1 MRTLP
6 CVGAGRGYGAV
17 LAERP
22 VRRLLAASLG
32 GRLAFSMLPLSLV
45 LFGTAETGSTAA
57 AGALIAAFSGTSIF
71 APARGRIVDRRGPP
85 ALVAFTLGCSGA
97 LLALVAAGAADAP
110 TAVLVAVGAVAGL
123 TVPPLGPFTRAVWG
137 GALGARP
144 ERLRRAF
151 ALDSAGEETAL
162 VVAPLAV
169 ALIVAVAAPGA
180 ALVVAATG
188 LLAGTTVAARSPLAG
203 EIRRDA
209 AALAGAGGGRMPPA
223 LWVAIAAFLGPGVA
237 LGAVNLAVPAL
248 ARSAGAP
255 ARAGLLLAAL
265 GLGTATASLLTGR
278 AGTRHAAWRPAAMQA
293 ALAAA
298 LAVAAAVSASPVAVA
313 LALAAGGAALGTL
326 FVTLYVLV
334 DELTPVGA
342 HTRAF
347 GWLVTANNGGIALG
361 AVVAGEVVRADG
373 GEAGL
378 WLAAGSAAAGLPVAL
393 VLGLRRLRSDIRRP
407 TSGPDP

>member
-1 MRTLP
+1 
-6 CVGAGRGYGAV
+6 VGAGRGYGAV

-32 GRLAFSMLPLSLV
+32 GRLAFSMLPLALV
-45 LFGTAETGSTAA
+45 LFATAQTGSTAA

-97 LLALVAAGAADAP
+97 LLALVVAGAAGAP

-137 GALGARP
+137 GALGGRP

-151 ALDSAGEETAL
+151 ALDSAGEEAAL
-162 VVAPLAV
+162 VVAPLVV

-180 ALVVAATG
+180 ALVVAAAG
-188 LLAGTTVAARSPLAG
+188 LLAGTTVVARSPLAG

-209 AALAGAGGGRMPPA
+209 AARAGGGRLPPA
-223 LWVAIAAFLGPGVA
+223 LWLAIAAFLAPGIA
-237 LGAVNLAVPAL
+237 LGAINLAVPAL
-248 ARSAGAP
+248 ARAAGAP
-255 ARAGLLLAAL
+255 ARAGLVLAAL
-265 GLGTATASLLTGR
+265 ALGTATASLLAGR
-278 AGTRHAAWRPAAMQA
+278 AGTQRAVWRPAAMQA

-298 LAVAAAVSASPVAVA
+298 FAAAAAAATSPVGVA

-326 FVTLYVLV
+326 FVTLYLLV
-334 DELTPVGA
+334 DELTPAGA

-347 GWLVTANNGGIALG
+347 GWLVTANNGGIAIG
-361 AVVAGEVVRADG
+361 AAVAGELVRDHG
-373 GEAGL
+373 GTAGL
-378 WLAAGSAAAGLPVAL
+378 WLAAGCALAGVPVAL
-393 VLGLRRLRSDIRRP
+393 ALGFARPGSDNHGP
-407 TSGPDP
+407 TPGPVP

>member
-1 MRTLP
+1 
-6 CVGAGRGYGAV
+6 VGAGRGYGAV

-45 LFGTAETGSTAA
+45 LFGTAQTGSTAA

-180 ALVVAATG
+180 ALVVAAVG
-188 LLAGTTVAARSPLAG
+188 LLTGTTVAARSPLAA

-209 AALAGAGGGRMPPA
+209 AALSGAGGRLPPA

-248 ARSAGAP
+248 ARAAGAP

-298 LAVAAAVSASPVAVA
+298 LAAAAAGSASPVAVA

-334 DELTPVGA
+334 DALTPAGA
-342 HTRAF
+342 RTRAF

-361 AVVAGEVVRADG
+361 AAVAGEVVRADG

-393 VLGLRRLRSDIRRP
+393 ALGVRRLRSDIRRP
-407 TSGPDP
+407 TSRPDP